1 MIRPTSIPRLETP
14 RLVLRALEPGDAP
27 AIFAILADPE
37 TVRYWSTPPMQSVA
51 EAEALIARDA
61 QYIAEGSGQ
70 RWALCPREGGDTIGT
85 ISLFRFDEQSDRAEI
100 GYVLAR
106 ETWGKGFMSEAL
118 SAVIDYAFDTLHLRR
133 LEADTDPRNEGS
145 VKLLARMGF
154 AREGLLRERW
164 VVAGEISDTL
174 FSGLLAREWR
184 ARRTAR

>member
-1 MIRPTSIPRLETP
+1 MIRPTGVPRLETP
-14 RLVLRALEPGDAP
+14 RLLLRALEPGDAP
-27 AIFAILADPE
+27 AIFAMLADPE

-51 EAEALIARDA
+51 EAEALVARA
-61 QYIAEGSGQ
+61 RTHVEEGSGL
-70 RWALCPREGGDTIGT
+70 RWAVCPREGGDTIGT

-106 ETWGKGFMSEAL
+106 ESWGKGYMSEAMT
-118 SAVIDYAFDTLHLRR
+118 AVIDFAFDTLQLRR
-133 LEADTDPRNEGS
+133 LEADTDPRNDGS
-145 VKLLARMGF
+145 VKLLGRLGF

-184 ARRTAR
+184 ERRAAR